1 MMEEREKVVQ
11 GLEYC
16 AAEDKKCF
24 DRRECPYFEAWP
36 MCSHLLVKD
45 ALALMKA
52 QEQEISRLK
61 HHVDCD
67 AAEKLPSGCAGY
79 GRGFNDDEPCETC
92 KACEKYN
99 GYGEQ

>member
-1 MMEEREKVVQ
+1 MMEDREKVVQ

-52 QEQEISRLK
+52 EEPIRADV
-61 HHVDCD
+61 VDAD
-67 AAEKLPSGCAGY
+67 GGRTRWFVCA
-79 GRGFNDDEPCETC
+79 FC
-92 KACEKYN
+92 KTPIMHMDRYCHECGKPVIWK
-99 GYGEQ
+99 